1 MWGLHSSAGGCSEG
15 GLWSP
20 WQGLTTNKTQDWTL
34 DRCGPKEN
42 PIPGRDPNMSKD
54 VETTQLEVKGM
65 LECKGLTKWE
75 QEGVGGVEL
84 FHRFGLGSGVPGTV
98 GLTLPCLRNKV

>member
-1 MWGLHSSAGGCSEG
+1 MLRGWALESVARADYKQNAGLDTGQMW
-15 GLWSP
+15 
-20 WQGLTTNKTQDWTL
+20 
-34 DRCGPKEN
+34 PKGE
-42 PIPGRDPNMSKD
+42 PYSGRDPNMSKD
-54 VETTQLEVKGM
+54 VGTTQLEVKGM

-84 FHRFGLGSGVPGTV
+84 FHRFGLGSGVPGIV